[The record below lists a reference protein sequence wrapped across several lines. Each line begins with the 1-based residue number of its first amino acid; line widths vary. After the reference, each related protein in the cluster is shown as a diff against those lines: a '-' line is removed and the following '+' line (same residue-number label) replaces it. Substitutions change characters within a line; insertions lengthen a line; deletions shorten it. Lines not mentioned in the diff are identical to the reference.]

1 MVFSQT
7 GREINNL
14 SQVFKNFGSNYALFN
29 KSFTNIG
36 KDLKNGLG
44 IRSFTNIVSK
54 TDIENFNK
62 FNNALN
68 SGISYSQAFKD
79 NLSKSSTTIQRQAL
93 EVQKLHI
100 QQNILNT
107 QRQTGKITEE
117 QYYTAMTANKA
128 KMQALTTQTQSLTL
142 SQKAA
147 TVTSKALAIS
157 LNLISNIAF
166 VMAINL
172 IITGIT
178 KLVNK
183 QKELRESISETA
195 EEAKKQTDSLNS
207 LIKSYEEFAEK
218 IEYTAE
224 EKEKLKDIQDQL
236 SELYHKEVSD
246 IDLVNGKYDEQI
258 EKLKELKREKLKD
271 AELSLVAEREQAKQ
285 DSSNKNLI
293 NKKFNI
299 QSSWFKSDEEYNEII
314 QELDKRVNGFTTDAG
329 LFADARINLFSGGA
343 EYRAKEIKEAMA
355 VFKEYGYTNL
365 AIYSKLNDL
374 LSEYQG
380 YIDAENEAISNLA
393 QNIFQQYELDNPYK
407 DVGKDSYL
415 AWKNGLLDSAGSDNE
430 LRDELLNLVK
440 KQFPDYTE
448 YFNNLAKVR
457 NMFVKANSASDVG
470 YATERDAFLVSLSDE
485 DLEIATQIP
494 DLFAD
499 GLEGATKK
507 IEEWKKQNPIET
519 EVKITIDEALE
530 GQTNKIKAITSAM
543 EDMADTGYIT
553 SETYAELAKLGGNFT
568 DCLEWENGKL
578 KLNVDKLKDLEI
590 QQLATAKSAN
600 SLAISELELKAAS
613 LAAHGQDF
621 SDIQAQIES
630 LMKENAVYTQL
641 MEEIANAKPD
651 EGSSTSEEP
660 ESVTQFKKA
669 LAKKEHLLNTNQ
681 ISEQE
686 YYEWL
691 DSESKRVYGNLIDY
705 EEDLW
710 KYEEQVYK
718 WRQEQEQDLFDKK
731 IENYKKLSDNA
742 LDKYVDGNGNEL
754 TVNASFD
761 YAREQIYS
769 AIAETQ
775 NRINEL
781 SLKKGFEDEIDELT
795 SDLEGLYD
803 TLEDINKQE
812 IESQKEYIQTLKD
825 EYSALIDEQIDQQ
838 KKLSDEIEKSYEN
851 RISAIDKQIDALKK
865 VSEAEERQ
873 KSILEAEKDVKEAML
888 ELDKASIKNRLVY
901 SGDGTWQLKQDKS
914 AVKEAQDNLAEK
926 QEALDEAKQDE
937 QIAKLEEQKE
947 LLETQKDNSKEYY
960 DKVVEDLE
968 SQKEAREKQYDIL
981 VDIYEQLGGE
991 KRQTSLNESL
1001 VAKLTSNGDINKA
1014 VQGLTPTEM
1023 KQAITSGILT
1033 TDSNGNY
1040 AIDYSILGKNEQAVK
1055 DNTAEL
1061 EKLNNQL
1068 SGKSDTVDSNTPTY
1082 NNKNLDAEGYLIGAD
1097 GKRVLNDG
1105 KSIHAKNFSDE
1116 IAKRNTSKKMT
1127 DVVKGIG
1134 KFAGYDTMQDLIN
1147 AMITGEY
1154 TIPKS
1159 QLSNFMG
1166 TTINPNISQ
1175 NIPNMGEYMT
1185 NAVNN
1190 TAPPINFTVNVDGSA
1205 DEKTIQAME
1214 TKIGNMLISY
1224 TDKLTSSIATSSLR
1238 RQNKS

>member
-1 MVFSQT
+1 MFSQT
-7 GREINNL
+7 SREINNL

-93 EVQKLHI
+93 EVQKLRI

-117 QYYTAMTANKA
+117 QYYAAMTANKA
-128 KMQALTTQTQSLTL
+128 KMQALTTQTQNLTL

-285 DSSNKNLI
+285 DSSYKNLI
-293 NKKFNI
+293 SKDFNI

-380 YIDAENEAISNLA
+380 YIDAENEAIINLA

-415 AWKNGLLDSAGSDNE
+415 SWKNGLLDSAGSDNE

-448 YFNNLAKVR
+448 YFNNLSKAR

-470 YATERDAFLVSLSDE
+470 YATERDSFLLSLSDE

-507 IEEWKKQNPIET
+507 IEAWKKQNPIET
-519 EVKITIDEALE
+519 KVTITIDEALE

-651 EGSSTSEEP
+651 DKSSSGKSEEP

-669 LAKKEHLLNTNQ
+669 LAEKEHLLNTNQ
-681 ISEQE
+681 ISEQD

-691 DSESKRVYGNLIDY
+691 DSESKRVYGNLAEY

-742 LDKYVDGNGNEL
+742 LDKYVDGNSNEL

-761 YAREQIYS
+761 YARSQINS
-769 AIAETQ
+769 AITETQ

-781 SLKKGFEDEIDELT
+781 SLKTGFEDEIEELT

-825 EYSALIDEQIDQQ
+825 EYSDLMDEQIDQQ
-838 KKLSDEIEKSYEN
+838 KKLSEEIEKSYEN
-851 RISAIDKQIDALKK
+851 RISAIDKQIDAIEK
-865 VSEAEERQ
+865 VNEAEERQ
-873 KSILEAEKDVKEAML
+873 KSILEAQKKLREA
-888 ELDKASIKNRLVY
+888 KIKNRIVL
-901 SGDGTWQLKQDKS
+901 GNNGWEAREDKE
-914 AVKEAQDNLAEK
+914 AVKEAQEDLKKAY
-926 QEALDEAKQDE
+926 QDE

-960 DKVVEDLE
+960 DKVVTDLE
-968 SQKEAREKQYDIL
+968 EQKSAREKQYDIL
-981 VDIYEQLGGE
+981 VDIYEQLGGD
-991 KRQTSLNESL
+991 KKQTSLNESL
-1001 VAKLTSNGDINKA
+1001 VEKLTSNGDINKA

-1040 AIDYSILGKNEQAVK
+1040 TIDYSILDSNSEAVK
-1055 DNTAEL
+1055 DNTSAL
-1061 EKLNNQL
+1061 NGVTDTLNQFVPKTEKATDSTITAGGFNLVADEYGNLTKKPVTIN
-1068 SGKSDTVDSNTPTY
+1068 GKVVEGLGQNVKPVTKSEWEKDNKTFKNVD
-1082 NNKNLDAEGYLIGAD
+1082 
-1097 GKRVLNDG
+1097 
-1105 KSIHAKNFSDE
+1105 
-1116 IAKRNTSKKMT
+1116 
-1127 DVVKGIG
+1127 
-1134 KFAGYDTMQDLIN
+1134 KFAGYDTMKGLLDAI
-1147 AMITGEY
+1147 MIGEY
-1154 TIPKS
+1154 TIPTS
-1159 QLSNFMG
+1159 TANSMMNSN
-1166 TTINPNISQ
+1166 INSRIGKDITKVPDYTNSNINNAPVINQ
-1175 NIPNMGEYMT
+1175 TFNIDGDATDNT
-1185 NAVNN
+1185 VNKLKNAAREVATEEINSYFQYLNN
-1190 TAPPINFTVNVDGSA
+1190 TMQST
-1205 DEKTIQAME
+1205 
-1214 TKIGNMLISY
+1214 LI
-1224 TDKLTSSIATSSLR
+1224 
-1238 RQNKS
+1238 KSRYSK

>member
-7 GREINNL
+7 SREINNL

-93 EVQKLHI
+93 EVQKLRI

-117 QYYTAMTANKA
+117 QYYAAMTANKA
-128 KMQALTTQTQSLTL
+128 KMQALTTQTQNLTL

-285 DSSNKNLI
+285 DSSYKNLI
-293 NKKFNI
+293 SKDFNI

-380 YIDAENEAISNLA
+380 YIDAENEAIINLA

-415 AWKNGLLDSAGSDNE
+415 SWKNGLLDSAGSDNE

-448 YFNNLAKVR
+448 YFNNLSKAR

-470 YATERDAFLVSLSDE
+470 YATERDSFLLSLSDE

-507 IEEWKKQNPIET
+507 IEAWKKQNPIET
-519 EVKITIDEALE
+519 KVTITIDEALE

-651 EGSSTSEEP
+651 DKSSSGKSEEP

-669 LAKKEHLLNTNQ
+669 LAEKEHLLNTNQ
-681 ISEQE
+681 ISEQD

-691 DSESKRVYGNLIDY
+691 DSESKRVYGNLAEY

-742 LDKYVDGNGNEL
+742 LDKYVDGNSNEL

-761 YAREQIYS
+761 YARSQINS
-769 AIAETQ
+769 AITETQ

-781 SLKKGFEDEIDELT
+781 SLKTGFEDEIEELT

-825 EYSALIDEQIDQQ
+825 EYSDLMDEQIDQQ
-838 KKLSDEIEKSYEN
+838 KKLSEEIEKSYEN
-851 RISAIDKQIDALKK
+851 RISAIDKQIDAIEK
-865 VSEAEERQ
+865 VNEAEERQ
-873 KSILEAEKDVKEAML
+873 KSILEAQKKLREA
-888 ELDKASIKNRLVY
+888 KIKNRIVL
-901 SGDGTWQLKQDKS
+901 GNNGWEAREDKE
-914 AVKEAQDNLAEK
+914 AVKEAQEDLKKAY
-926 QEALDEAKQDE
+926 QDE

-960 DKVVEDLE
+960 DKVVTDLE
-968 SQKEAREKQYDIL
+968 EQKSAREKQYDIL
-981 VDIYEQLGGE
+981 VDIYEQLGGD
-991 KRQTSLNESL
+991 KKQTSLNESL
-1001 VAKLTSNGDINKA
+1001 VEKLTSNGDINKA

-1040 AIDYSILGKNEQAVK
+1040 TIDYSILDSNSEAVK
-1055 DNTAEL
+1055 DNTSAL
-1061 EKLNNQL
+1061 NGVTDTLNQFVPKTEKATDSTITAGGFNLVADEYGNLTKKPVTIN
-1068 SGKSDTVDSNTPTY
+1068 GKVVEGLGQNVKPVTKSEWEKDNKTFKNVD
-1082 NNKNLDAEGYLIGAD
+1082 
-1097 GKRVLNDG
+1097 
-1105 KSIHAKNFSDE
+1105 
-1116 IAKRNTSKKMT
+1116 
-1127 DVVKGIG
+1127 
-1134 KFAGYDTMQDLIN
+1134 KFAGYDTMKGLLDAI
-1147 AMITGEY
+1147 MIGEY
-1154 TIPKS
+1154 TIPTS
-1159 QLSNFMG
+1159 TANSMMNSN
-1166 TTINPNISQ
+1166 INSRIGKDITKVPDYTNSNINNAPVINQ
-1175 NIPNMGEYMT
+1175 TFNIDGDATDNT
-1185 NAVNN
+1185 VNKLKNAAREVATEEINSYFQYLNN
-1190 TAPPINFTVNVDGSA
+1190 TMQST
-1205 DEKTIQAME
+1205 
-1214 TKIGNMLISY
+1214 LI
-1224 TDKLTSSIATSSLR
+1224 
-1238 RQNKS
+1238 KSRYSK

>member
-1 MVFSQT
+1 MFSQT

-29 KSFTNIG
+29 KSFVNIG

-68 SGISYSQAFKD
+68 SGIGYSQAFKD
-79 NLSKSSTTIQRQAL
+79 HLSKSSTTIQRQAV
-93 EVQKLHI
+93 EVQKLRI

-117 QYYTAMTANKA
+117 QYSAAMTANKA

-142 SQKAA
+142 SQRAA
-147 TVTSKALAIS
+147 TVASKALAVG
-157 LNLISNIAF
+157 LNLISNVAF
-166 VMAINL
+166 AIAINL
-172 IITGIT
+172 IITSIT

-183 QKELRESISETA
+183 QKELRENISETA
-195 EEAKKQTDSLNS
+195 EEAKRQTDSLNS
-207 LIKSYEEFAEK
+207 LIKSYETYADK
-218 IEYTAE
+218 IEYTVE

-285 DSSNKNLI
+285 DSSNKNLT
-293 NKKFNI
+293 NKKFDI

-314 QELDKRVNGFTTDAG
+314 QELDKRVRGFTTDAG
-329 LFADARINLFSGGA
+329 IFADSRINLFSGGA
-343 EYRAKEIKEAMA
+343 EFRVKEIKEAMA

-365 AIYSKLNDL
+365 GIYSKLNDL

-380 YIDAENEAISNLA
+380 YVDAENEAISNLA

-415 AWKNGLLDSAGSDNE
+415 SWKNGLLDSAGSDNE
-430 LRDELLNLVK
+430 LRDELLNLAK
-440 KQFPDYTE
+440 KQFPDYAE
-448 YFNNLAKVR
+448 YFNNLAKAR

-470 YATERDAFLVSLSDE
+470 YATERDNFLTSLSDE
-485 DLEIATQIP
+485 DLEIATKIP

-507 IEEWKKQNPIET
+507 IEAWKKQNPIET
-519 EVKITIDEALE
+519 EVKITIDDALE
-530 GQTNKIKAITSAM
+530 GQANKIKAITSAM
-543 EDMADTGYIT
+543 EDMSETGYIT

-630 LMKENAVYTQL
+630 LMEENAVYTQL
-641 MEEIANAKPD
+641 MEEIRNAKPD
-651 EGSSTSEEP
+651 DKKSSTKDEEP
-660 ESVTQFKKA
+660 ASVTKFKKA
-669 LAKKEHLLNTNQ
+669 LAEKEHLLNTNQ
-681 ISEQE
+681 ITEQE
-686 YYEWL
+686 YYDWL
-691 DSESKRVYGNLIDY
+691 DSESKRVYGNLADY

-710 KYEEQVYK
+710 KYEEQVYN
-718 WRQEQEQDLFDKK
+718 WRQEQEEKLFDKK

-742 LDKYVDGNGNEL
+742 LNKYVDGNGAEL

-761 YAREQIYS
+761 YARSQINS
-769 AIAETQ
+769 AIEETQ

-781 SLKKGFEDEIDELT
+781 SLKKGFEDEIENLK

-803 TLEDINKQE
+803 TLEDINKKE
-812 IESQKEYIQTLKD
+812 IESQKEYIETLKN
-825 EYSALIDEQIDQQ
+825 EYSDLMDEQIDQQ
-838 KKLSDEIEKSYEN
+838 KKLAESIENSYEN
-851 RISAIDKQIDALKK
+851 QIKTIDKQIDAINK

-873 KSILEAEKDVKEAML
+873 KKILDAEKDVKEAML
-888 ELDKASIKNRLVY
+888 ELDKAKTKKRLVY
-901 SGDGTWQLKQDKS
+901 SGDGTWQLKEDKS
-914 AVKEAQDNLAEK
+914 AVDEAKKNLEDK
-926 QEALDEAKQDE
+926 QQSLAEAKQDE
-937 QIAKLEEQKE
+937 QISKLEEQKE
-947 LLETQKDNSKEYY
+947 LLETQKNNSKDYY
-960 DKVVEDLE
+960 DKVVADLE
-968 SQKEAREKQYDIL
+968 NQKEAREKQYDIL

-991 KRQTSLNESL
+991 KRQTSLNDSL

-1040 AIDYSILGKNEQAVK
+1040 AID
-1055 DNTAEL
+1055 
-1061 EKLNNQL
+1061 
-1068 SGKSDTVDSNTPTY
+1068 
-1082 NNKNLDAEGYLIGAD
+1082 
-1097 GKRVLNDG
+1097 
-1105 KSIHAKNFSDE
+1105 
-1116 IAKRNTSKKMT
+1116 
-1127 DVVKGIG
+1127 
-1134 KFAGYDTMQDLIN
+1134 
-1147 AMITGEY
+1147 
-1154 TIPKS
+1154 
-1159 QLSNFMG
+1159 
-1166 TTINPNISQ
+1166 
-1175 NIPNMGEYMT
+1175 
-1185 NAVNN
+1185 
-1190 TAPPINFTVNVDGSA
+1190 
-1205 DEKTIQAME
+1205 
-1214 TKIGNMLISY
+1214 
-1224 TDKLTSSIATSSLR
+1224 
-1238 RQNKS
+1238 

>member
-1 MVFSQT
+1 MFSQT

-29 KSFTNIG
+29 KSFANIG

-68 SGISYSQAFKD
+68 SGIGYSEAFKD
-79 NLSKSSTTIQRQAL
+79 HLSKSSTTIQRQAV
-93 EVQKLHI
+93 EVQKLRI

-117 QYYTAMTANKA
+117 QYSAAMTANKA

-147 TVTSKALAIS
+147 TAASKALAIG
-157 LNLISNIAF
+157 LNLISNVAF
-166 VMAINL
+166 AIAINL

-183 QKELRESISETA
+183 QKELRQSIAETA
-195 EEAKKQTDSLNS
+195 EEAKRQTDSLNS
-207 LIKSYEEFAEK
+207 LIKSYEEFADK
-218 IEYTAE
+218 TEYTVE
-224 EKEKLKDIQDQL
+224 EKERLKDIQDQL
-236 SELYHKEVSD
+236 AESYHNEVSD

-258 EKLKELKREKLKD
+258 AKLKKLQQEKLKD
-271 AELSLVAEREQAKQ
+271 AEASLIAERTYAKKDTEYVKGKEYNTKIKFQETDFDLSTQAYNEMLDKIANATNHRDGTGAFVKGGAITADSLKFDGTAKQ
-285 DSSNKNLI
+285 
-293 NKKFNI
+293 
-299 QSSWFKSDEEYNEII
+299 
-314 QELDKRVNGFTTDAG
+314 RVD
-329 LFADARINLFSGGA
+329 DM
-343 EYRAKEIKEAMA
+343 KA
-355 VFKEYGYTNL
+355 VMDILEEYGYTASDTYAEISNL
-365 AIYSKLNDL
+365 YTKTLEL
-374 LSEYQG
+374 
-380 YIDAENEAISNLA
+380 IDAENTATNNLA
-393 QNIFQQYELDNPYK
+393 ENILQQYLLTDEG
-407 DVGKDSYL
+407 DVTKVEKNGKDAYL
-415 AWKNGLLDSAGSDNE
+415 SWRDGLLQEANGDSE
-430 LRDELLNLVK
+430 LQNTLANLIQ
-440 KQFPDYTE
+440 KQFPNYTE
-448 YFNNLAKVR
+448 YFNNLAKAR
-457 NMFVKANSASDVG
+457 SMFVKANSASDVG
-470 YATERDAFLVSLSDE
+470 YATERDNFLTSLSDE
-485 DLEIATQIP
+485 DLEIATKIP

-507 IEEWKKQNPIET
+507 IEAWKKQNPIET

-543 EDMADTGYIT
+543 ENMADTGYIT

-630 LMKENAVYTQL
+630 LMEENAVYTQL
-641 MEEIANAKPD
+641 MEEIRNAKPD
-651 EGSSTSEEP
+651 DKKTKDEEP
-660 ESVTQFKKA
+660 ASVTQFKKD
-669 LAKKEHLLNTNQ
+669 LAEKEHLLNTNQ
-681 ISEQE
+681 ITEQE
-686 YYEWL
+686 YYDWL
-691 DSESKRVYGNLIDY
+691 DDESKRVYGNLADY

-718 WRQEQEQDLFDKK
+718 WRQEQEEKLFDKK

-742 LDKYVDGNGNEL
+742 LDKYIDGNGTEL

-761 YAREQIYS
+761 YARSQINS
-769 AIAETQ
+769 AITETQ

-781 SLKKGFEDEIDELT
+781 SLKTGFEDDIEELK

-803 TLEDINKQE
+803 TLEDINKKE
-812 IESQKEYIQTLKD
+812 IESQKDYIETLKN
-825 EYSALIDEQIDQQ
+825 EYSDLMDEQIDQQ
-838 KKLSDEIEKSYEN
+838 KKLADSIEKSYES
-851 RISAIDKQIDALKK
+851 RISAIDKQIEAVKK
-865 VSEAEERQ
+865 VNEAEERQ
-873 KSILEAEKDVKEAML
+873 KSILEAQKKLREA
-888 ELDKASIKNRLVY
+888 KIKNRIVLT
-901 SGDGTWQLKQDKS
+901 SNGWEAREDKE
-914 AVKEAQDNLAEK
+914 AVKEAQEDLEK
-926 QEALDEAKQDE
+926 AYQDE

-947 LLETQKDNSKEYY
+947 LLETQKDNSKNYY

-991 KRQTSLNESL
+991 KRQTSLNDSL

-1040 AIDYSILGKNEQAVK
+1040 AIDYSILDNNSEAVK
-1055 DNTAEL
+1055 DNTDAL
-1061 EKLNNQL
+1061 NGVTDALNQFVPKTEKTTDGTITAGGFNLVADEYGNLTKKPVTIN
-1068 SGKSDTVDSNTPTY
+1068 GKVVEGLGQKVKPVAKSKWEKD
-1082 NNKNLDAEGYLIGAD
+1082 NKAF
-1097 GKRVLNDG
+1097 
-1105 KSIHAKNFSDE
+1105 KN
-1116 IAKRNTSKKMT
+1116 
-1127 DVVKGIG
+1127 VG
-1134 KFAGYDTMQDLIN
+1134 KFAGFDTMQSFLKAVMD
-1147 AMITGEY
+1147 GGY
-1154 TIPKS
+1154 TIPSSFANQVMNNNVQSSIGKA
-1159 QLSNFMG
+1159 LTNNNDTI
-1166 TTINPNISQ
+1166 TTVA
-1175 NIPNMGEYMT
+1175 G
-1185 NAVNN
+1185 NN
-1190 TAPPINFTVNVDGSA
+1190 TPAFNCTVNIEGSA
-1205 DEKTIQAME
+1205 DEKTVEKFKNVCENEINNYFQYLNNTMQS
-1214 TKIGNMLISY
+1214 TLV
-1224 TDKLTSSIATSSLR
+1224 
-1238 RQNKS
+1238 KSRYSK